1 MSFGEVVGYAGC
13 SRPDLVVLGGFV
25 VVSVRDLGRQRMPRV
40 ALAAAL
46 ALAVVLVGCREP
58 QRTAPAD
65 ASASTAPTPPATAST
80 APATSAARV
89 VAQGV
94 QALGEQYY
102 DDLPVPDLYA
112 DAWDGAAQ
120 ALQAGGIGPLPPR
133 PAYVADPAVAARQHQ
148 EAFAVLAQLGGE
160 RVRPEVLARVALH
173 TLAVRRG
180 DPHTSYRPPELVARD
195 AATRQGEAAVQL
207 GLGVSRTSPPRVVRV
222 PPGSPADRA
231 GLQLGQ
237 VLVAVNGT
245 VVGHG
250 ADIPALVD
258 VRAGVPNT
266 FTVRGDDGQ
275 HRDLTVLPAAY
286 TRPLAEHRVL
296 DGRVGWLRFDGFPD
310 SDALVARLRE
320 ALREFE
326 RADVRGWVLDLR
338 ENGGGVLER
347 VVAVVQLFVDQGVLI
362 EERRRGRTFQTL
374 SADGTAL
381 AWQRPLVVLVGPG
394 SFSGGEI
401 VAAILQEHGRA
412 TVVGEPT
419 GGGFGS
425 AAVVPL
431 ADGSALNVTAT
442 EVTVGPA
449 RRRLNRVGLT
459 PDQLVVRTHADVV
472 AGRDPQ
478 LDAALALLTDP

>member
-1 MSFGEVVGYAGC
+1 M
-13 SRPDLVVLGGFV
+13 R
-25 VVSVRDLGRQRMPRV
+25 RV
-40 ALAAAL
+40 AAFAL
-46 ALAVVLVGCREP
+46 ALVLVGCQDP
-58 QRTAPAD
+58 QRPAPPD
-65 ASASTAPTPPATAST
+65 STGASTPPPPASTAVAPASST
-80 APATSAARV
+80 ARL

-102 DDLPVPDLYA
+102 EDLPVAQLYA

-120 ALQAGGIGPLPPR
+120 ALRVAGVRPLPPR
-133 PAYVADPAVAARQHQ
+133 PVYADDAAVAARQHEQ
-148 EAFAVLAQLGGE
+148 AFAALEQRGGMH
-160 RVRPEVLARVALH
+160 VRPEALARAALH
-173 TLAVRRG
+173 TLAVRRE
-180 DPHTSYRPPELVARD
+180 DPHTSYRPSELVARD
-195 AATRQGEAAVQL
+195 TATRQGEAAVQI
-207 GLGVSRTSPPRVVRV
+207 GLGFSRTSPARVVRV
-222 PPGSPADRA
+222 PPGGPADRA

-237 VLVAVNGT
+237 VILAVNGT
-245 VVGHG
+245 AVGHG

-275 HRDLTVLPAAY
+275 QRDLTVLPAAY

-296 DGRVGWLRFDGFPD
+296 EGRLGWLRFDGFPD
-310 SDALVARLRE
+310 SDAFLARLQE
-320 ALREFE
+320 ALQDFE
-326 RADVRGWVLDLR
+326 RAGVQGWVLDLR

-347 VVAVVQLFVDQGVLI
+347 VVAVARLFIAQGVLL

-374 SADGTAL
+374 TADGTAL
-381 AWQRPLVVLVGPG
+381 AAQRPLVVLTGSG

-401 VAAILQEHGRA
+401 LAAILQAHGRA

-425 AAVVPL
+425 ATVIPL

-442 EVTVGPA
+442 EVTVGPE

-459 PDQLVVRTHADVV
+459 PDRLVVRTHADVA

-478 LDAALALLTDP
+478 LAAALALLTER

>member
-1 MSFGEVVGYAGC
+1 MRRVVALLA
-13 SRPDLVVLGGFV
+13 LVVV
-25 VVSVRDLGRQRMPRV
+25 
-40 ALAAAL
+40 LA
-46 ALAVVLVGCREP
+46 GCREP
-58 QRTAPAD
+58 RGTAPPESSTGTAPAPPV
-65 ASASTAPTPPATAST
+65 SASTAA
-80 APATSAARV
+80 ATSAARL

-94 QALGEQYY
+94 QALAEQYY
-102 DDLPVPDLYA
+102 EDLPVPQLYA

-120 ALQAGGIGPLPPR
+120 ALQAAGRGPLPPR
-133 PAYVADPAVAARQHQ
+133 PAYDADPVVAARQHQ
-148 EAFAVLAQLGGE
+148 EAFAALEQLGGAH
-160 RVRPEVLARVALH
+160 VRPEALAQAALH

-195 AATRQGEAAVQL
+195 AATRQGEAAVQI
-207 GLGVSRTSPPRVVRV
+207 GLGFSRTSPPRVVRV

-237 VLVAVNGT
+237 VIVAVNGT
-245 VVGHG
+245 AVGHG

-310 SDALVARLRE
+310 SDAFIARLRE
-320 ALREFE
+320 ALLEFE

-347 VVAVVQLFVDQGVLI
+347 VMAVARLFVDQGVLI

-381 AWQRPLVVLVGPG
+381 AWQRPLVVLAGPG

-401 VAAILQEHGRA
+401 VAAILQAHGRA

-425 AAVVPL
+425 ATAVPL

-449 RRRLNRVGLT
+449 RRRFNRVGLT
-459 PDQLVVRTHADVV
+459 PDRLVVRTHADVA

-478 LDAALALLTDP
+478 LQAALVLLTDP